1 MGALL
6 DKKDEL
12 ADVAIVGF
20 PMRVCA
26 WYRYKRVGRNVP
38 EHVGDDEE
46 SHVAAA
52 NVDLIEMGDTAVAS
66 GDSDIL
72 ELNVH
77 IVLGWETVSNYS
89 AKSSTAVGRLFWR
102 SRSRSWRIRIRIRI
116 THLPKASPGR
126 RHQM

>member
-12 ADVAIVGF
+12 ADVAIMGSGLSIA
-20 PMRVCA
+20 CA
-26 WYRYKRVGRNVP
+26 WRFKRAGRNVP

-89 AKSSTAVGRLFWR
+89 AKSPMAVDRLFWR
-102 SRSRSWRIRIRIRI
+102 SRSRSWRIRFRFRI